1 VVGHPAQEF
10 EGSDFRIKELRSGLI
25 VEAAGERLC
34 LWRKE
39 LVVHSGSMFITLIF
53 PWGFDFGG
61 SIFHVSFLSVVSLE
75 DHRKHQVQLF
85 TLYIREF
92 A

>member
-1 VVGHPAQEF
+1 MVLLLKQ
-10 EGSDFRIKELRSGLI
+10 L
-25 VEAAGERLC
+25 ERDYVCGVKNL
-34 LWRKE
+34 LFIQDP
-39 LVVHSGSMFITLIF
+39 FITLIL

-61 SIFHVSFLSVVSLE
+61 SIFHVSFLFVVSLE
-75 DHRKHQVQLF
+75 DHNKHQVQLV